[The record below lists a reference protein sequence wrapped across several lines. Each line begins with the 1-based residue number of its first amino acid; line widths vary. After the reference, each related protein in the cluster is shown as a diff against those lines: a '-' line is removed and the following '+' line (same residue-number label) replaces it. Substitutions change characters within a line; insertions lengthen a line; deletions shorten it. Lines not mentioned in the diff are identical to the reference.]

1 MLYGIG
7 IICQVTLALSTCE
20 LIYASFTIYNT
31 NYKSCFHENVGES
44 AWGLAIH
51 SQSRLIAVGSNAHE
65 IQVFAFALSEPAYE
79 ETSSIGKP
87 QRPKPYLPPAARYVR
102 FPQVKLS
109 EVLQTPGGKVFRD
122 QNFRLTFKLGALG
135 ENIPSVA
142 FSDSPE
148 GDADTIIAADIRGA
162 LWFFRLWEDGVKR
175 LPSIYEPPDP
185 HRNPM

>member
-1 MLYGIG
+1 MLYRML
-7 IICQVTLALSTCE
+7 CQTTLALSICE
-20 LIYASFTIYNT
+20 LVYASFAIYNT
-31 NYKSCFHENVGES
+31 NYQSFFAENVGDS

-65 IQVFAFALSEPAYE
+65 IQVFAFALSASAYDKASSIE
-79 ETSSIGKP
+79 ET
-87 QRPKPYLPPAARYVR
+87 QRPKPYLPPAARCVR
-102 FPQVKLS
+102 FPEAKLS
-109 EVLQTPGGKVFRD
+109 EVLKMDSGKVIRD
-122 QNFRLTFKLGALG
+122 QNFRLVFKLGALG
-135 ENIPSVA
+135 DNIPSVA
-142 FSDSPE
+142 FSDSTE